1 MFYGSKCGGGAGE
14 FGRLCEVVKLLLR
27 PEADCWSGDFDL
39 SRTTRAACNLI
50 ENAVVAAMV
59 EAVVVAVVVI
69 AVVVVVIV
77 VVVVV
82 LAVAVQ
88 VSVALA
94 AVVVA
99 ATAAAVLLVCKLRI
113 DV

>member
-59 EAVVVAVVVI
+59 EAVF
-69 AVVVVVIV
+69 VVVVVIV

-88 VSVALA
+88 VSVAL
-94 AVVVA
+94 VVVVVV